1 MGGVMAGVWFASCA
15 VREVMLHANVRV
27 SKPGEA
33 TIRIREMVVG
43 GRLRPQAPPTT
54 HSMGR

>member
-1 MGGVMAGVWFASCA
+1 MAGVWFASCA